1 MYSCL
6 APIQFQDRFL
16 NLRRRGIYMLI
27 DRDMA
32 ENRPQASTPANVNP
46 GRVAFLDGRG
56 ELPMMEVTTAW
67 SRAAIYLQGAHV
79 TGFQKTGEQPLIFLS
94 QCGRFA
100 PNEPIRGGVPI
111 IFPWFGPKPGKAQH
125 GYARNQTWELK
136 ECLPATDGSV
146 SVRFQMPECA
156 EAAEFP
162 ACRVEYIVTVNE
174 SLTMELIVTN
184 NASTVFSFE
193 NCLHTYFEVSD
204 SSAISVKGLQGTKYL
219 DKFANFAEK
228 TESDEAIRIASEVDR
243 VYLNTTSTVEIH
255 DPGFK
260 RTIVVEKQGSASTVV
275 WNPWIAKAQ
284 QMPDFCNDEYQRM
297 VCVESGNVASNA
309 LKLGPTETA
318 SLEVKLGSISD

>member
-1 MYSCL
+1 
-6 APIQFQDRFL
+6 
-16 NLRRRGIYMLI
+16 
-27 DRDMA
+27 MA
-32 ENRPQASTPANVNP
+32 EHRPPAPTPINVNP

-56 ELPMMEVTTAW
+56 ELPMMEVVTAW
-67 SRAAIYLQGAHV
+67 SKAGIYLQGAHV
-79 TGFQKTGEQPLIFLS
+79 THFQKAGEEPLIFLS

-125 GYARNQTWELK
+125 GYARNNTWELK
-136 ECLPATDGSV
+136 EFLSATDGSV
-146 SVRFQMPECA
+146 SVRFRMPECS
-156 EAAEFP
+156 EAAAFP
-162 ACRVEYIVTVNE
+162 ACVAEYIVTVNE

-184 NASTVFSFE
+184 NSHETFPFE

-219 DKFANFAEK
+219 DKVANFAEK
-228 TESDEAIRIASEVDR
+228 TESDDAIRIASEVDR
-243 VYLNTTSTVEIH
+243 VYLNTAGTVEIH

-260 RTIVVEKQGSASTVV
+260 RAIVVEKQGSASTVV
-275 WNPWIAKAQ
+275 WNPWITKAQ

-309 LKLGPTETA
+309 LKLAPGGTA
-318 SLEVKLGSISD
+318 SLKVKLTSKKI